1 MIRIISITKLITLDS
16 STFSTE
22 LVQNKKNGTRAISK
36 GVLRVILLVK
46 CKQVFVWKIRI
57 NAINQFSCSAR
68 RTQIV
73 PNTSY

>member
-22 LVQNKKNGTRAISK
+22 LVQNLKNGTRAISK

-46 CKQVFVWKIRI
+46 CKQVFVW
-57 NAINQFSCSAR
+57 
-68 RTQIV
+68 
-73 PNTSY
+73 